1 MPATFQKQRKHLRW
15 GPSAAEL
22 APMFHKMV
30 QIQNRSIPSQPSVTD
45 TGCWNDDLI
54 HLLRLSHAVR
64 ALEWG
69 AQPSRPQRV
78 PAPPAGLHR
87 PAHAHQA
94 ANAAWFC
101 CVGQKTGNWKHPR

>member
-69 AQPSRPQRV
+69 AQPV
-78 PAPPAGLHR
+78 
-87 PAHAHQA
+87 
-94 ANAAWFC
+94 
-101 CVGQKTGNWKHPR
+101 TGSIHGNFGSCRLFLDD